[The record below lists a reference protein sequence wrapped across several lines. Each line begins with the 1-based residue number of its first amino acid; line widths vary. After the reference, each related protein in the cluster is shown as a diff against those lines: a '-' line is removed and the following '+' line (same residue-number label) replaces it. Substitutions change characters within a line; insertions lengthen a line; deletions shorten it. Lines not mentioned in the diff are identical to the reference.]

1 MTPEEMNEVQDMQV
15 EIATEPELPGLSDLP
30 EQDDSGKKTRKE
42 KKHWIKNKI
51 AREIVSWTATILI
64 AVLIAVFINAYVI
77 RSSRVDGNSMNK
89 TLVHG
94 QTVYI
99 SRLPYWFGDPEYGDI
114 VVFDSEKEERN
125 FFKEIKESFQYN
137 IVTYKLFDVNH
148 PQKYYIKRVV
158 GLPGDTIEIKKDGL
172 YRNGKKVDE
181 PYAYYCKMHNES
193 GTPVEAGPWTVE
205 EDCVFVLGDNR
216 NHSQDSRVL
225 ESIPQSAILG
235 KVVKQ

>member
-1 MTPEEMNEVQDMQV
+1 MAVDNY
-15 EIATEPELPGLSDLP
+15 SDKT
-30 EQDDSGKKTRKE
+30 GKKRKLYWSDRLYLAYLRDIAF
-42 KKHWIKNKI
+42 WIVGI
-51 AREIVSWTATILI
+51 ILAYSLLFRVVTVS
-64 AVLIAVFINAYVI
+64 
-77 RSSRVDGNSMNK
+77 GPSMNT

-94 QTVYI
+94 DFLLLMENTL
-99 SRLPYWFGDPEYGDI
+99 SGDPEYGDI